1 MRKAA
6 MNNTSEIYNS
16 INLFIE
22 RGNKIK
28 EQNEKEDNE
37 LANQGIVPL
46 LDIQGSEYLTW
57 LNEINTFSS
66 RHLKKHPL
74 YKSIQDC
81 YFFRDT
87 KSNTFDE
94 MMGLLQALAEKK
106 YEAD

>member
-1 MRKAA
+1 

-28 EQNEKEDNE
+28 EPNEKEDNE

-46 LDIQGSEYLTW
+46 LDIQGSEYLIW

-66 RHLKKHPL
+66 RHLKKHPFI
-74 YKSIQDC
+74 KA
-81 YFFRDT
+81 FRIVIFSERQ
-87 KSNTFDE
+87 KVILS
-94 MMGLLQALAEKK
+94 KR
-106 YEAD
+106 